1 MNTVTK
7 EQNNPEENNE
17 REPNDEDRHRFRY
30 VENEETFGPQP
41 TSTADL
47 PDPTEFAKTLV
58 GGIIECVH
66 GLREPIQFTRHVTD
80 EVYRALNAR
89 VHRLNMADQMRAGA
103 KKKKKVRPQFTMGN
117 VVVNNPRDGVVEA
130 SVVVHGPA
138 RVRAVALRLEGL
150 DERWQATSFSM
161 L

>member
-1 MNTVTK
+1 MNTVTQ
-7 EQNNPEENNE
+7 EHNNPEENNE

-30 VENEETFGPQP
+30 IENEETFGPQP

-89 VHRLNMADQMRAGA
+89 VHRLNVADQMRAGA

>member
-7 EQNNPEENNE
+7 EYNNPEEDNE
-17 REPNDEDRHRFRY
+17 RQPNDEDRHRFRY
-30 VENEETFGPQP
+30 IENEETFGPQP

-89 VHRLNMADQMRAGA
+89 VHRLNVADQMRGGA
-103 KKKKKVRPQFTMGN
+103 KKKKARPQFTMGN

>member
-1 MNTVTK
+1 MSTVTEK
-7 EQNNPEENNE
+7 QREPEENNE

-30 VENEETFGPQP
+30 IENEETFGPQP

-89 VHRLNMADQMRAGA
+89 VHRLNVADQLRGGS
-103 KKKKKVRPQFTMGN
+103 KKKKKARPQFTMGN
-117 VVVNNPRDGVVEA
+117 VVINNPRDGVVEA